1 MTQNYFLYLN
11 LLSFIFYYYF
21 SLQRDICVL
30 YTKANYGR
38 LDHHWGWIAD
48 QKKKLSSSHSLFPNR
63 SPLSLSPQFFRDFIN
78 GVFRPWACHT
88 SPPGRPPPRTWNST
102 STTSTAT
109 CEGQDLIL
117 DSKVAEP
124 SPQLRANLSR
134 GSRVSLWFRVCNPCS
149 RFFFYILFL
158 FKGLRGSLG
167 DLFVLLL
174 ISCWGLYNF

>member
-48 QKKKLSSSHSLFPNR
+48 TKKNSLVR
-63 SPLSLSPQFFRDFIN
+63 TLSPQFFRDFIN

-149 RFFFYILFL
+149 RFFFIFFFCSRALGVLWVICLFS
-158 FKGLRGSLG
+158 F
-167 DLFVLLL
+167 
-174 ISCWGLYNF
+174 